1 MSVAFKSP
9 LNSLPLDRSRS
20 MSPRTLRLLPS
31 LLAMLRALP
40 AALEVLYLEW
50 ALREIHPLHPDV
62 PLIVARINELEQE

>member
-1 MSVAFKSP
+1 MTS
-9 LNSLPLDRSRS
+9 
-20 MSPRTLRLLPS
+20 RTLRLLPS

-62 PLIVARINELEQE
+62 PHIVARIRQLETIGETQC

>member
-1 MSVAFKSP
+1 MTS
-9 LNSLPLDRSRS
+9 
-20 MSPRTLRLLPS
+20 RTLRLLPS

-62 PLIVARINELEQE
+62 PFIVHRLNTLQHKQRNHHA